1 MIGRESP
8 NATGSWGAFLALI
21 LVAGIALALS
31 MPWAVRLAELMSFP
45 WSPSPVVFFSAYGL
59 LAASVALSRG
69 ASLAPRG
76 PLQWR
81 HLGAVVTQSLFAH
94 LAVVP
99 YLVYIRI
106 LMPGREGRI
115 PLVLAYAVVLCAAL
129 AIFAYVRQA
138 TRWSR
143 GKELSDLK
151 YFIAA
156 LIFGLPLVALF
167 GGGPW
172 RLIALLSPIGVI
184 QHILGPCSQPWISL
198 AFAVPLVGGLVALS
212 MVAYRIVRWNR

>member
-1 MIGRESP
+1 MIGRESA
-8 NATGSWGAFLALI
+8 NVTGSWGAFLALI
-21 LVAGIALALS
+21 LVAGLALALS
-31 MPWAVRLAELMSFP
+31 MPWAERLAELMSFP
-45 WSPSPVVFFSAYGL
+45 WTPSPVVFFSAYGL
-59 LAASVALSRG
+59 LAASVAMSRG

-81 HLGAVVTQSLFAH
+81 HVGVVVTQSLFAH

-99 YLVYIRI
+99 YLVYIRV

-115 PLVLAYAVVLCAAL
+115 PIVLAYAVALCAAL
-129 AIFAYVRQA
+129 ALFAYVRQA

-151 YFIAA
+151 YIVAI
-156 LIFGLPLVALF
+156 LVFGLPLVAYA
-167 GGGPW
+167 GGGSW

-184 QHILGPCSQPWISL
+184 GHILGPCTQPWISL
-198 AFAVPLVGGLVALS
+198 AFAVPLVGGLTAAGVI
-212 MVAYRIVRWNR
+212 AYRIVRWSR